1 MDEDYTLKYTGQQ
14 IDAGLDKAFDSAS
27 QEYVDEKL
35 GDIETLLAQL

>member
-1 MDEDYTLKYTGQQ
+1 MDEYISTYTGEQ
-14 IDAGLDKAFDSAS
+14 IDAGLDKAFASAS